1 MPRRHRAGRPAR
13 RSPHR
18 NQPDPPAPKQGPA
31 VSWDPRIGGLTAHIT
46 DRSGVASQC
55 VYDSDGYHR
64 SFFLAAKVTYDLVIV
79 PAIPKFSNWDVSI
92 TCDNG
97 TSTNTSTFF

>member
-1 MPRRHRAGRPAR
+1 
-13 RSPHR
+13 
-18 NQPDPPAPKQGPA
+18 
-31 VSWDPRIGGLTAHIT
+31 
-46 DRSGVASQC
+46 VASQC

-64 SFFLAAKVTYDLVIV
+64 SFFLAAKATYDLVIV